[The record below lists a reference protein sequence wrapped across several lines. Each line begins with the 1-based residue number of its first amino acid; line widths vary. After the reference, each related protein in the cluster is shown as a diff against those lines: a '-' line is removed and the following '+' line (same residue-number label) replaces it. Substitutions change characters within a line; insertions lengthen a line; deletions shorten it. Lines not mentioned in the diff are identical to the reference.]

1 MKFIN
6 CYKINKKQNKMI
18 NLRKD
23 IEQTIRR
30 SSTQENEL
38 LTINKEQLES
48 LITEFEGLVSVYQ
61 N

>member
-1 MKFIN
+1 MYLK
-6 CYKINKKQNKMI
+6 
-18 NLRKD
+18 KD

-38 LTINKEQLES
+38 LTINKDQLES
-48 LITEFEGLVSVYQ
+48 LIIEFEGLVSVYK